1 MLNLTSQTVRRY
13 RVKTT
18 LKNKLDIQLRL
29 SSRVWITNSL
39 CILALTLSG
48 CIATSEEDAN
58 PDELTPPITDGGEET
73 PDSTPDVD
81 VIKPAVVANLTATA
95 LSTTQVRLNWTA
107 PGDDDMNGTA
117 ESYDIRYD
125 INPITGS
132 NWGSAT
138 KLANEPTPLEAGTN
152 QFLVVNGL
160 NANTEYFFAL
170 KASDESSNTSNRS
183 NVANATTESDV
194 VEPMPDTT
202 SPAKIT
208 GLSATVLSTS
218 SVRLNWTAPGDDDN
232 SGTASSYDI
241 RYGNVSVT
249 NGNWNG
255 LTQVSGE
262 SHPSAAGNAQSFTVN
277 GLNANSQYFFAIKT
291 KDEAGNESE
300 LSNVVSGTTLANTSG
315 AATNPGTATS
325 PYPTIKH
332 LSIEWLISGDNDE
345 DGVVTVRYRQ
355 AGTSTWKKGMNLF
368 RVPAGS
374 NEGFSWKNKHSGSLF
389 NLAANTEYDIEL
401 TLDDPDNGSPIIQT
415 LNARTR
421 PIPQASASATVI
433 NVTPSSFANALNNAN
448 AGDLILLGAGTYSG
462 FTVGRN
468 GTPNQPIVIRGA
480 NKNNVIINGDIRMDN
495 RHDVYVESVTV
506 NGTIKFNSSE
516 NIVVR
521 SSKINTN
528 GSGIVAQ
535 GNGTVN
541 AYIVDNVVLGST
553 TWGNNTVGNNGNNT
567 GEGIEL
573 TGPGNVIAYNYVKG
587 FRDGISLLE
596 DDEAVDQL
604 SFDIYN
610 NDIEIGAD
618 DAIEADFAMGNV
630 RVLNNRITN
639 SYVGLSSQ
647 PSLGGPTYFIGNVLY
662 NVVYTPFKLHRGSVG
677 DIALHNTI
685 VKPGDAFG
693 VFTSDTWS
701 HAYFRN
707 NIFIGGNVSGQ
718 VGPYG
723 IGSGDVTDLRG
734 AASNCSFDFDAYG
747 SIGGSF
753 SGRIGSTTFN
763 SLSALRNNTTETHAQ
778 QVGMDIFAA
787 SVTFPSTVFPERGV
801 PDLRLSSRASV
812 IDAGIA
818 IPNINDGYAGDA
830 PDLGAYE
837 LGSSLPTYGPRS

>member
-1 MLNLTSQTVRRY
+1 M
-13 RVKTT
+13 KI
-18 LKNKLDIQLRL
+18 KFKKKLQEQIPL
-29 SSRVWITNSL
+29 SRNARITNSL
-39 CILALTLSG
+39 CILAIALSG
-48 CIATSEEDAN
+48 CVATSEEEIN
-58 PDELTPPITDGGEET
+58 PEDITSAIVEGASDYLYESSAT
-73 PDSTPDVD
+73 DTT
-81 VIKPAVVANLTATA
+81 KPAVISTLSATT
-95 LSTTQVRLNWTA
+95 LSSNSLRLNWTS
-107 PGDDDMNGTA
+107 PGDDGMTGTA
-117 ESYDIRYD
+117 KDYDIRY
-125 INPITGS
+125 NTSPIDRS
-132 NWGSAT
+132 NWKSSI
-138 KLANEPTPLEAGTN
+138 KLTNEPAPQEAGTN
-152 QFLVVNGL
+152 QSVTVDGL
-160 NANTEYFFAL
+160 DAGTEYFFTM
-170 KASDESSNTSNRS
+170 KTSDESRNRSKRS
-183 NVANATTESDV
+183 NVASATTDTDV
-194 VEPMPDTT
+194 IETTQDTT
-202 SPAKIT
+202 APAKISA
-208 GLSATVLSTS
+208 LSATVLSTS

-241 RYGNVSVT
+241 RFANVVIT

-255 LTQVSGE
+255 ITQAVGE
-262 SHPSAAGNAQSFTVN
+262 SNPGAAGDAQSFTIN

-291 KDEAGNESE
+291 QDKAGNESI

-315 AATNPGTATS
+315 AATTPGTATS

-332 LSIEWLISGDNDE
+332 LSIEWPISGDNDE
-345 DGVVTVRYRQ
+345 DGVVSVRYRQ
-355 AGTSTWKKGMNLF
+355 KGSSAWKKGMDLF

-401 TLDDPDNGSPIIQT
+401 TLDDPDNGSTIVQT

-421 PIPQASASATVI
+421 AVPQAAAGAKVV
-433 NVTPSSFANALNNAN
+433 NVTPSNFSNALSNAS
-448 AGDLILLGAGTYSG
+448 AGDLIVLGAGTYSG
-462 FTVGRN
+462 FTVGRD
-468 GTPNQPIVIRGA
+468 GAPGQPIVIRGA
-480 NKNNVIINGDIRMDN
+480 NKNSVIINGDIRMDN
-495 RHDVYVESVTV
+495 RHDVYIESVTV

-516 NIVVR
+516 RIVVR
-521 SSKINTN
+521 GSKINTN

-541 AYIVDNVVLGST
+541 SYIADNVVLGST
-553 TWGNNTVGNNGNNT
+553 TWSNNTVGNNGSNT

-587 FRDGISLLE
+587 FRDCISLLE
-596 DDEAVDQL
+596 DDEAVNQL

-662 NVVYTPFKLHRGSVG
+662 NVVYTAFKLHRGSVG
-677 DIALHNTI
+677 DVALHNTI

-693 VFTSDTWS
+693 VFTTDTWS

-723 IGSGDVTDLRG
+723 IGSGDVANLRA
-734 AASNCSFDFDAYG
+734 AASNTSFDFDAYG

-753 SGRIGSTTFN
+753 SGRIGSTTFS
-763 SLSALRNNTTETHAQ
+763 SLNTLRNNTTETHAQ
-778 QVGMDIFAA
+778 QVDMSIFAGG
-787 SVTFPSTVFPERGV
+787 VTFPDTVFPARGV
-801 PDLRLSSRASV
+801 PDLFLKSGTAV
-812 IDAGIA
+812 IDAGVV
-818 IPNINDGYAGDA
+818 IPNINDGYTGSA

-837 LGSSLPTYGPRS
+837 LGGTQPTYGPRS

>member
-1 MLNLTSQTVRRY
+1 METNF
-13 RVKTT
+13 K
-18 LKNKLDIQLRL
+18 KQLREKIRL
-29 SSRVWITNSL
+29 SPNVWITNFL

-48 CIATSEEDAN
+48 CIATSEEDIN
-58 PDELTPPITDGGEET
+58 PDELTPPIVDGGDENPDTT
-73 PDSTPDVD
+73 PAAD
-81 VIKPAVVANLTATA
+81 VIKPAVISNLLATA
-95 LSTTQVRLNWTA
+95 ISTNGVRLNWTS
-107 PGDDDMNGTA
+107 PGDDDMSGTA
-117 ESYDIRYD
+117 KSYDIRYD
-125 INPITGS
+125 TSPITSS

-138 KLANEPTPLEAGTN
+138 KLMNEPAPKEAGTN
-152 QFLVVNGL
+152 QSVTVTGL
-160 NANTEYFFAL
+160 IASTEYFFAM

-183 NVANATTESDV
+183 NVASATTEADII
-194 VEPMPDTT
+194 EPAPDTT
-202 SPAKIT
+202 APAKISA
-208 GLSATVLSTS
+208 LSATVLSTS

-232 SGTASSYDI
+232 NGTATSYDI
-241 RYGNVSVT
+241 RFANVAIT

-255 LTQVSGE
+255 ITQATGE
-262 SHPSAAGNAQSFTVN
+262 SNPSAAGNAQSFSVN
-277 GLNANSQYFFAIKT
+277 GLNANSQYYFAIKT
-291 KDEAGNESE
+291 RDEADNESV

-315 AATNPGTATS
+315 AATTPGTAVS
-325 PYPTIKH
+325 PYPTIRH
-332 LSIEWLISGDNDE
+332 LSIEWPISGDNDE
-345 DGVVTVRYRQ
+345 DGVVSVRYRQ
-355 AGTSTWKKGMNLF
+355 KGNSAWKKGMDLF

-401 TLDDPDNGSPIIQT
+401 TLDDPDNGSTIVQT

-421 PIPQASASATVI
+421 AVPQAAADAKVV
-433 NVTPSSFANALNNAN
+433 NVTPSSFSNALSNAS
-448 AGDLILLGAGTYSG
+448 AGNLIVLGAGTYSG
-462 FTVGRN
+462 FTVGRS
-468 GTPNQPIVIRGA
+468 GTPGQPIVIRGA
-480 NKNNVIINGDIRMDN
+480 NKNSVIINGDIRMDN
-495 RHDVYVESVTV
+495 RHDVYIESVTV

-521 SSKINTN
+521 GAKINTN

-541 AYIVDNVVLGST
+541 SYIADNVVLGST

-587 FRDGISLLE
+587 FRDCISLLE
-596 DDEAVDQL
+596 DDEAIDQF

-677 DIALHNTI
+677 DVALHNTI

-701 HAYFRN
+701 YAYFRN

-723 IGSGDVTDLRG
+723 IGSGDVADLR
-734 AASNCSFDFDAYG
+734 AAANNTSFDFDAYG

-778 QVGMDIFAA
+778 QVDMSIFAA
-787 SVTFPSTVFPERGV
+787 SVTFPNTVFPARGV
-801 PDLRLSSRASV
+801 PDLRIQSGTAV
-812 IDAGIA
+812 VDAGAI
-818 IPNINDGYAGDA
+818 IPNINDGYAGSA

-837 LGSSLPTYGPRS
+837 LGENLPTYGPRS